1 MTSAIKI
8 EEGNELAEA
17 KATTGNVLIRSYLFW
32 EPLKL
37 RFRGLLPAL
46 RATLLLE
53 EGLIIAMRVFLMAV
67 EDCRKAI
74 FSTACS
80 PVTTTILKN
89 GVTKGAPKSLKFGS
103 GSAPIFFLQSK
114 KSCAILTA

>member
-1 MTSAIKI
+1 MTSAIKS

-46 RATLLLE
+46 RATLL
-53 EGLIIAMRVFLMAV
+53 
-67 EDCRKAI
+67 
-74 FSTACS
+74 
-80 PVTTTILKN
+80 
-89 GVTKGAPKSLKFGS
+89 
-103 GSAPIFFLQSK
+103 
-114 KSCAILTA
+114 